1 MISEDYPYDFIITS
15 GHCFMM
21 IAIASAK
28 RCLAEMPMTVGQRLR
43 VLEQIN
49 GAVDINLTAEMVQLI
64 EPASDIELA
73 MVDAARALDPKE
85 RKPDD
90 PMPPSLDLLGR
101 RDVLECFAR
110 HNAGIR
116 AVIERMS
123 DRGRQAYAHA
133 TDVQASL
140 NQRPDYFPPPRV
152 QEPSWVAELK
162 RDQRR

>member
-1 MISEDYPYDFIITS
+1 MISEDYPYDFTIAS
-15 GHCFMM
+15 GHCFAM

-64 EPASDIELA
+64 EPASDLELA
-73 MVDAARALDPKE
+73 MIDAARALDPKE
-85 RKPDD
+85 SKPDD

-101 RDVLECFAR
+101 RDVLDCFAK

-116 AVIERMS
+116 AAIECVRE
-123 DRGRQAYAHA
+123 RHA
-133 TDVQASL
+133 A
-140 NQRPDYFPPPRV
+140 
-152 QEPSWVAELK
+152 
-162 RDQRR
+162 

>member
-73 MVDAARALDPKE
+73 MVDAARALDPKD

-90 PMPPSLDLLGR
+90 PFPPSFFILGR
-101 RDVLECFAR
+101 REVLDCFAK

-116 AVIERMS
+116 AAIECIRER
-123 DRGRQAYAHA
+123 DLRAYA
-133 TDVQASL
+133 DASTPV
-140 NQRPDYFPPPRV
+140 NQRSDYFPLPPKGAR
-152 QEPSWVAELK
+152 AGLGCGA
-162 RDQRR
+162 